1 MEVNKLIEDNMTFV
15 YYLVKKYYPKFLFDE
30 DIIQCGMVG
39 LVKAAQTW
47 DETKTKFTPY
57 SSFCILN
64 EIRQEFIRRS
74 KYSTDTSLEKNV
86 CEHLTLGEVLVGDQD
101 VSEFNVDA
109 LYSRLTAKEKAVF
122 DLKAAGYKQ
131 KEIAERIGC
140 TQQGVS
146 YCLGRIKTKMEECY
160 EDN

>member
-1 MEVNKLIEDNMTFV
+1 METNKLIEDNMNFV
-15 YYLVKKYYPKFLFDE
+15 YYLVKKYYPDFLFDE

-47 DETKTKFTPY
+47 ESGRTTFLSY
-57 SSFCILN
+57 SSYCILN

-74 KYSTDTSLEKNV
+74 KYQTDTSLEKNV

-101 VSEFNVDA
+101 VSEFKVDT
-109 LYSRLTAKEKAVF
+109 LLSKLTEKEKAVF
-122 DLKAAGYKQ
+122 ELKTAGYKQ
-131 KEIAERIGC
+131 KEIAEKIGC

-146 YCLGRIKTKMEECY
+146 YCLSRIKSKMGECN
-160 EDN
+160 EDY

>member
-1 MEVNKLIEDNMTFV
+1 MKNDKLIEDNMTLV
-15 YYLVKKYYPKFLFDE
+15 YYLVKRYYPKFLFDE

-47 DETKTKFTPY
+47 DESKSKFSSY

-86 CEHLTLGEVLVGDQD
+86 CEHLTLGEVLVGDED
-101 VSEFNVDA
+101 VSEFNLDA
-109 LYSRLTAKEKAVF
+109 LYSKLTDKEKEVF
-122 DLKAAGYKQ
+122 DLKLAGYKQ
-131 KEIAERIGC
+131 KEIAEKIGC

-146 YCLGRIKTKMEECY
+146 YCMSRIKTKMEECY
-160 EDN
+160 ED

>member
-1 MEVNKLIEDNMTFV
+1 MKNDKLIEDNMTLV
-15 YYLVKKYYPKFLFDE
+15 YYLVKRYYPKFLFDE

-39 LVKAAQTW
+39 LVKAAQSW
-47 DETKTKFTPY
+47 DESKSKFSSY

-86 CEHLTLGEVLVGDQD
+86 CEHLTLGEVLVGDED
-101 VSEFNVDA
+101 VSEFNLDA
-109 LYSRLTAKEKAVF
+109 LYSKLTDKEKEVF
-122 DLKAAGYKQ
+122 DLKLAGYKQ

-146 YCLGRIKTKMEECY
+146 YCMGRIKSKMEECY
-160 EDN
+160 ED